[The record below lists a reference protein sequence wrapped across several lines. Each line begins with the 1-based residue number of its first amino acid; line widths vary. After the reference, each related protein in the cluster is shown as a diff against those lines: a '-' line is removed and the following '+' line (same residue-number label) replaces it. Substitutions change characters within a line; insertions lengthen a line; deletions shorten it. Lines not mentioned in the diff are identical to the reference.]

1 MAASPPLAR
10 PSVKD
15 GGGRQIKPDVVA
27 YKRARIL
34 EEASALFHDK
44 GYDIAT
50 LDMLADR
57 LHVTK
62 PFLYTYFRNKSDILA
77 AVCAV
82 GVSESLAALD
92 VVADAPETPA
102 ERLRSALEEVARI
115 IIKRSDYI
123 MVYQREIMNL
133 ERSDAQHILRLRH
146 EFDIRVARLIEDC
159 QRVGQVTLPDAP
171 AMSVWIGGLLVWI
184 PNCYR
189 PGSRRSAG
197 ETVEQVVQACLRLV
211 GLP

>member
-1 MAASPPLAR
+1 MARALAK
-10 PSVKD
+10 PNVKE

-34 EEASALFHDK
+34 EEASALFFDR

-82 GVSESLAALD
+82 GVTESLDALEVVEHAPGSPAEHLRAAL
-92 VVADAPETPA
+92 EQ
-102 ERLRSALEEVARI
+102 VARI

-133 ERSDAQHILRLRH
+133 ERGDAQHILRLRH

-159 QRVGQVTLPDAP
+159 QRAGQVTLPDAQ
-171 AMSVWIGGLLVWI
+171 AMSVWMGGLLVWI

-189 PGSRRSAG
+189 PGSRRSA
-197 ETVEQVVQACLRLV
+197 EEIVDQVVQACLRLV
-211 GLP
+211 GLK